1 MKDAKSLL
9 LLFLST
15 GLVGTWIYH
24 LYDKNKYGTS
34 GTKPSISI
42 DTQAI
47 VKPYLDSLMT
57 LRLGAS
63 MASIESPLGSLD
75 SLKGQLSGRLM
86 EIQRLKSQIQAILKK
101 QNISSTDLQ
110 SARDM
115 IRELRFKVEDMQVQ
129 NTDLEKER
137 ERLNGV
143 MSQLNTQVDS
153 LQNGIRKLDEEN
165 RKLAKQVTDAS
176 LFVATATSL
185 QAMNVRSGNREVATA
200 SSKKAKKLVVSFDV
214 QNNAMNFPNA
224 ELVIVVKDPQ
234 GKTVTEDIWGSG
246 SFDTRTDG
254 RISYTRK
261 VKFDYTKGEPY
272 NILFSL
278 SPDEF
283 LTGTYQLLVY
293 HNGVRIAKTTLGM
306 N

>member
-1 MKDAKSLL
+1 MKDNKSLL
-9 LLFLST
+9 LVLLSF

-24 LYDKNKYGTS
+24 LYDKNKVGGQLS
-34 GTKPSISI
+34 TKQVNI

-47 VKPYLDSLMT
+47 IKPYLDSMQAVLMNSS
-57 LRLGAS
+57 LAS
-63 MASIESPLGSLD
+63 SMNTPSVD
-75 SLKGQLSGRLM
+75 SLQGQLSGKLQ

-115 IRELRFKVEDMQVQ
+115 IRELRFRVEDMQVQ

-137 ERLNGV
+137 GRLSDV
-143 MSQLNTQVDS
+143 MAQLNTQVDS

-165 RKLAKQVTDAS
+165 KKLTRQVVDAS
-176 LFVATATSL
+176 LFVATSTSL
-185 QAMNVRSGNREVATA
+185 KAMNLRSGNKEVPTA

-224 ELVIVVKDPQ
+224 ELVIVVKDPN
-234 GKTVTEDIWGSG
+234 GKTITEDIWGSG
-246 SFDTRTDG
+246 SFDTRTEG
-254 RISYTRK
+254 RISFTRK
-261 VKFDYTKGEPY
+261 VRFDYTKGEPH

-283 LTGTYQLLVY
+283 LSGTYQLLVFQ
-293 HNGVRIAKTTLGM
+293 NGVRIGKTTLGL

>member
-1 MKDAKSLL
+1 MKDNKSLL
-9 LLFLST
+9 LVLLSF

-24 LYDKNKYGTS
+24 LYDKNKVGGQLS
-34 GTKPSISI
+34 AKHVNI

-47 VKPYLDSLMT
+47 IKPYLDSMQAVLMNSS
-57 LRLGAS
+57 LAS
-63 MASIESPLGSLD
+63 SMNTPSVD
-75 SLKGQLSGRLM
+75 SLQGQLSGKLQ

-115 IRELRFKVEDMQVQ
+115 IRELRFRVEDMQVQ

-137 ERLNGV
+137 GRLSDV
-143 MSQLNTQVDS
+143 MAQLNTQVDS

-165 RKLAKQVTDAS
+165 KKLTRQVVDAS
-176 LFVATATSL
+176 LFVASSTSL
-185 QAMNVRSGNREVATA
+185 KAMNLRSGNKEVPTA

-224 ELVIVVKDPQ
+224 ELVIVVKDPK
-234 GKTVTEDIWGSG
+234 GKTITEDIWGSG
-246 SFDTRTDG
+246 SFDTRTEG
-254 RISYTRK
+254 RISFTRK
-261 VKFDYTKGEPY
+261 VRFDYTKGEPH

-283 LTGTYQLLVY
+283 LSGTYQLLVFQ
-293 HNGVRIAKTTLGM
+293 NGVRIGKTTLGL

>member
-1 MKDAKSLL
+1 MKDNKSLL
-9 LLFLST
+9 LVLLSF

-24 LYDKNKYGTS
+24 LYDKNKVGGQLS
-34 GTKPSISI
+34 AKQVNI

-47 VKPYLDSLMT
+47 IKPYLDSMQAVLMNSS
-57 LRLGAS
+57 LAS
-63 MASIESPLGSLD
+63 SMNTPSVD
-75 SLKGQLSGRLM
+75 SLQGQLSGKLQ

-115 IRELRFKVEDMQVQ
+115 IRELRFRVEDMQVQ

-137 ERLNGV
+137 GRLSDV
-143 MSQLNTQVDS
+143 MAQLNTQVDS

-165 RKLAKQVTDAS
+165 KKLTRQVVDAS
-176 LFVATATSL
+176 LFVATSTSL
-185 QAMNVRSGNREVATA
+185 KAMNLRSGNKEVPTA

-224 ELVIVVKDPQ
+224 ELVIVVKDPN
-234 GKTVTEDIWGSG
+234 GKTITEDIWGSG
-246 SFDTRTDG
+246 SFDTRTEG
-254 RISYTRK
+254 RISFTRK
-261 VKFDYTKGEPY
+261 VRFDYTKGEPH

-283 LTGTYQLLVY
+283 LSGTYQLLVFQ
-293 HNGVRIAKTTLGM
+293 NGVRIGKSTLGL

>member
-1 MKDAKSLL
+1 MKDNKSLL
-9 LLFLST
+9 LVLLSF

-24 LYDKNKYGTS
+24 LYDKNKVVGQL
-34 GTKPSISI
+34 PSKQIII

-47 VKPYLDSLMT
+47 VKPYLDSMQAILMNSS
-57 LRLGAS
+57 LA
-63 MASIESPLGSLD
+63 GSLNTPSVD
-75 SLKGQLSGRLM
+75 SLQGQLSGKLQ

-115 IRELRFKVEDMQVQ
+115 IRELRFRVEDMQVQ

-137 ERLNGV
+137 GRLTDV
-143 MSQLNTQVDS
+143 MAQLNTQVDS

-165 RKLAKQVTDAS
+165 KKLTRQVVDAS
-176 LFVATATSL
+176 LFVATSTSL
-185 QAMNVRSGNREVATA
+185 KAMNLRSGNKEVPTA

-224 ELVIVVKDPQ
+224 ELVIVVKDPN
-234 GKTVTEDIWGSG
+234 GKTITEDIWGSG
-246 SFDTRTDG
+246 SFDTRTEG
-254 RISYTRK
+254 RISFTRK
-261 VKFDYTKGEPY
+261 VRFDYTKGEPH

-283 LTGTYQLLVY
+283 LSGTYQLLVFQ
-293 HNGVRIAKTTLGM
+293 NGVRIGKTTLGL

>member
-24 LYDKNKYGTS
+24 LYDKNKYGAS
-34 GTKPSISI
+34 GPKSTISI

-47 VKPYLDSLMT
+47 VKPYLDSVLA
-57 LRLGAS
+57 LRMGVSQSVDTPTA
-63 MASIESPLGSLD
+63 SLD
-75 SLKGQLSGRLM
+75 SLKGQLSGKLM

-115 IRELRFKVEDMQVQ
+115 IRELRFKMEDMQVQ

-137 ERLNGV
+137 ERLSQV
-143 MSQLNTQVDS
+143 MAQLNTQVDS
-153 LQNGIRKLDEEN
+153 LQVGIRKLDEEN
-165 RKLAKQVTDAS
+165 KKLVKQVTDAS
-176 LFVATATSL
+176 LFVATSTSL
-185 QAMNVRSGNREVATA
+185 QAMNLRSGNREVPTA

-214 QNNAMNFPNA
+214 QNNALSFSNA
-224 ELVIVVKDPQ
+224 ELVIVVKDPN

-246 SFDTRTDG
+246 SFDTRTEG
-254 RISYTRK
+254 RISFTRK
-261 VKFDYTKGEPY
+261 VKFDYNKGEPH

-283 LTGTYQLLVY
+283 ISGTYQLLVF
-293 HNGVRIAKTTLGM
+293 HNGVRIAKTTLGL

>member
-1 MKDAKSLL
+1 MKDNKSLL
-9 LLFLST
+9 LVLLSF

-24 LYDKNKYGTS
+24 LYDKNKVGGQLS
-34 GTKPSISI
+34 AKQVNI

-47 VKPYLDSLMT
+47 IKPYLDSMQAVLMNSS
-57 LRLGAS
+57 LAS
-63 MASIESPLGSLD
+63 SMNTPSVD
-75 SLKGQLSGRLM
+75 SLQGQLSGKLQ

-115 IRELRFKVEDMQVQ
+115 IRELRFRVEDMQVQ

-137 ERLNGV
+137 GRLSDV
-143 MSQLNTQVDS
+143 MAQLNTQVDS

-165 RKLAKQVTDAS
+165 KKLTRQVVDAS
-176 LFVATATSL
+176 LFVATSTSL
-185 QAMNVRSGNREVATA
+185 KAMNLRSGNKEVPTA

-224 ELVIVVKDPQ
+224 ELVIVVKDPN
-234 GKTVTEDIWGSG
+234 GKTITEDIWGSG
-246 SFDTRTDG
+246 SFDTRTEG
-254 RISYTRK
+254 RISFTRK
-261 VKFDYTKGEPY
+261 VRFDYTKGEPH

-283 LTGTYQLLVY
+283 LSGTYQLLVFQ
-293 HNGVRIAKTTLGM
+293 NGVRIGKTTLGL